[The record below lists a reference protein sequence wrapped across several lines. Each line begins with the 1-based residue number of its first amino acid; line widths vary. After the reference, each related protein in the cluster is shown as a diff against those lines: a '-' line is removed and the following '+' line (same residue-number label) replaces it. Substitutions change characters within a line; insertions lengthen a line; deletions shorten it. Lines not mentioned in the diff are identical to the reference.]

1 MGLYPVIEPYDNGML
16 DVGDGNHVY
25 WETSGNPHG
34 KPALVLHGGPGS
46 RTSPNLRRYF
56 DPAAYRIV
64 LLDQRGAGRSLPR
77 ASAHDTDMSVN
88 TTAHLLADLERLRA
102 HLGIERWLVWGVSW
116 GSVLG
121 LRYAQTHPGVVSELV
136 LTGVATGSRAEVDLL
151 TRGLGKIF
159 PDAHERFLAE
169 LPPKDRDG
177 NLAAAYNRLLE
188 SPEAAVRDRAARAW
202 TDWETAT
209 IPAPPGSVARF
220 QDPEFRR
227 GFARTVTHYWGND
240 HFLGEGEGEDEGVVL
255 RDAHLL
261 KGIPGTLVQG
271 SLDFGNL
278 LGIVWRLHHAW
289 PDSELVVVDEAGHD
303 AGAVGDEAL
312 RAATDKYARA
322 GAQST
327 GPSPWLTES
336 SVPARPPSP

>member
-1 MGLYPVIEPYDNGML
+1 MALYPEIEPYDHGML
-16 DVGDGNHVY
+16 DVGDGNRVY
-25 WETSGNPHG
+25 WETCGNPHG

-46 RTSPNLRRYF
+46 GCSPYPRRLF

-64 LLDQRGAGRSLPR
+64 LLDQRGCGRSTPPT
-77 ASAHDTDMSVN
+77 SAYETDMSVN
-88 TTAHLLADLERLRA
+88 TTDRLIADLELLRRE
-102 HLGIERWLVWGVSW
+102 LGIGRWLVWGVSW

-121 LRYAQTHPGVVSELV
+121 LRYAQTHPEVVSELV
-136 LTGVATGSRAEVDLL
+136 LTGVATGANPEVALL

-159 PDAHERFLAE
+159 PAAFERFVGE
-169 LPPKDRDG
+169 LPVDERDG

-188 SPEAAVRDRAARAW
+188 SPDAEVRARAARAW
-202 TDWETAT
+202 TDWETST
-209 IPAPPGSVARF
+209 IPAPPRSVPRF
-220 QDPEFRR
+220 EDPVFRL

-240 HFLGEGEGEDEGVVL
+240 HFLGDGNDQGVVL

-289 PDSELVVVDEAGHD
+289 QGSELVMIDEVGHD
-303 AGAVGDEAL
+303 AGAPGVAEAL
-312 RAATDKYARA
+312 VAATDKYAVR
-322 GAQST
+322 
-327 GPSPWLTES
+327 
-336 SVPARPPSP
+336 

>member
-1 MGLYPVIEPYDNGML
+1 
-16 DVGDGNHVY
+16 
-25 WETSGNPHG
+25 
-34 KPALVLHGGPGS
+34 
-46 RTSPNLRRYF
+46 
-56 DPAAYRIV
+56 
-64 LLDQRGAGRSLPR
+64 
-77 ASAHDTDMSVN
+77 MSVN
-88 TTAHLLADLERLRA
+88 TTAHVMADLERLRA

-116 GSVLG
+116 GSALA

-136 LTGVATGSRAEVDLL
+136 LTGVATGSNPEVDLL
-151 TRGLGKIF
+151 TRGLGTIF
-159 PDAHERFLAE
+159 PEAHERFLAE
-169 LPPKDRDG
+169 LPADEREG

-188 SPEAAVRDRAARAW
+188 SPDPDVRERAARAW
-202 TDWETAT
+202 TDWETAI

-220 QDPEFRR
+220 QDPVFRR

-240 HFLGEGEGEDEGVVL
+240 HFLGDGNDEGVVL

-303 AGAVGDEAL
+303 AGAVGDDAL
-312 RAATDKYARA
+312 VAATDKYARA
-322 GAQST
+322 EA
-327 GPSPWLTES
+327 
-336 SVPARPPSP
+336 